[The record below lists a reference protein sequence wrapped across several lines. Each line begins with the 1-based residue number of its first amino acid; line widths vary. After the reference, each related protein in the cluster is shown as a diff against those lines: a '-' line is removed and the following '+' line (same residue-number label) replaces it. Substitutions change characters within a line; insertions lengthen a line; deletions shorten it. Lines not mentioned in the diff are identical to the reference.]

1 MDAPS
6 RNRSVNHGS
15 ARLLV
20 FHTIRCR
27 ASGPAASLF
36 RSFGSLAPPNV
47 ANIPVRHGRAEDP
60 PSRLTIQKLFPCRTR
75 GVVATIYRM
84 ATPRRI
90 ITRTAWRLAGR
101 YWTSEEKY
109 TAWLLILSVVLL
121 NLGNVYVG
129 VRINE
134 WNRAFYN
141 ALQAFDA
148 HELFRQIGIFAI
160 LVACAVACSVSAL
173 YLNQWL
179 QIRWRRWLTLRHLSA
194 WLANRAYYKLQLG
207 TDADNPDQRIAEDLN
222 QFTGYILTLSVG
234 LISSF
239 VSLLSFLTILWG
251 LSGTANIP
259 LGSLGSIQI
268 PGYLVWAAL
277 IYAGLGTWL
286 AVSIGRPLVA
296 LNSARQRFEADFR
309 YSLVHLRQNAES
321 VALYGGE
328 PVELALFDE
337 RFRAVFA
344 NFRQIMGQQIRL
356 SAFTQTYAQVGLIF
370 PVIVV
375 SPRYFTRQILL
386 GGLFQ
391 AVNAFSYVQNALSF
405 IINSY
410 NDIATWEAVTERLGE
425 FDERL
430 DSISQSVRA
439 PQSIMIIRRKGTG
452 GVAVDH
458 LDLDLPDGTPLLRGV
473 TFTVERGGSLL
484 IVGPS
489 GSGKTTL
496 LRAIAGIWPFGHGR
510 IRLTKGQI
518 AFVPQRPYLPLG
530 TLAEAVLYPR
540 DQKVSV
546 PAGLP
551 QVLEQVRLD
560 RLVADLNKVDNWSER
575 LSLGEQQ
582 GLAFARILLSKP
594 ALIFLDEAS
603 SALDDDAKKRMFGL
617 LRDAS
622 WQPTIVSVGHSEAE
636 RKFLPKSID
645 LAEFKPHQP
654 VPAKR

>member
-1 MDAPS
+1 
-6 RNRSVNHGS
+6 
-15 ARLLV
+15 
-20 FHTIRCR
+20 
-27 ASGPAASLF
+27 
-36 RSFGSLAPPNV
+36 
-47 ANIPVRHGRAEDP
+47 
-60 PSRLTIQKLFPCRTR
+60 
-75 GVVATIYRM
+75 M

-109 TAWLLILSVVLL
+109 SAWLLILSVILL

-148 HELFRQIGIFAI
+148 HELFRQIGIFGI
-160 LVACAVACSVSAL
+160 LVSCAVACSVSAL

-239 VSLLSFLTILWG
+239 VSLLSFLAILWG

-296 LNSARQRFEADFR
+296 LNSGRQRFEADFR

-551 QVLEQVRLD
+551 QVLEQVGLG

-603 SALDDDAKKRMFGL
+603 SALDDEAKKRMFGL